1 MYRLK
6 TTKKH
11 PTNSFFYRQI
21 SLLWLRFLIVFAF
34 LFLLSACNTNEI
46 YNDQNFNPP
55 VYFGSHTVRKG
66 ETLYAIAWRYG
77 RDYKELASANKIK
90 PPYSIKY
97 GQRIRLDLRGTVSS
111 NSYNTHSS
119 KNKASKKKTNP
130 TKNKATSTTH
140 KKSSASRKTK
150 SVKGVKW
157 RWPHLGQIIAT
168 YTKPKANAD
177 KVNKGIDIAGKLG
190 DSVFSAA
197 NGEVV
202 YAGSGLLGYG
212 KLIIINHNEH
222 YLSAYAHN
230 EQILV
235 KEGQKIK
242 AGQKIAEMGNTGTN
256 RVKLHFEIR
265 RDGKPVNP
273 LSYLPKKR

>member
-1 MYRLK
+1 VYRLK
-6 TTKKH
+6 TTNKYS
-11 PTNSFFYRQI
+11 TSYFFYRRFNA
-21 SLLWLRFLIVFAF
+21 LLLRFLFISVFS
-34 LFLLSACNTNEI
+34 LLLSACNTNEI
-46 YNDQNFNPP
+46 YSDQNFNPP
-55 VYFGSHTVRKG
+55 VYFGAHTVRKG
-66 ETLYAIAWRYG
+66 ETLYSIAWRYG

-90 PPYSIKY
+90 PPYTIKY
-97 GQRIRLDLRGTVSS
+97 GQRIRLDLRGTVS
-111 NSYNTHSS
+111 TGAHKSS
-119 KNKASKKKTNP
+119 LSKSKTSKKKISP
-130 TKNKATSTTH
+130 TTSKVTSTPSKNT
-140 KKSSASRKTK
+140 SSSRKTK

-157 RWPHLGQIIAT
+157 RWPHLGLIIAT
-168 YTKPKANAD
+168 YSNTG

-197 NGEVV
+197 SGEVV

-230 EQILV
+230 ERILV
-235 KEGQKIK
+235 KEGQRIK
-242 AGQKIAEMGNTGTN
+242 AGQKIAEMGNTGAN

-273 LSYLPKKR
+273 LGYLPKRR

>member
-1 MYRLK
+1 VYRLK
-6 TTKKH
+6 TTSKY
-11 PTNSFFYRQI
+11 PTFSPFYRLF
-21 SLLWLRFLIVFAF
+21 SVLWIRFLIVTAF
-34 LFLLSACNTNEI
+34 LFILSACNTNEI
-46 YNDQNFNPP
+46 YNDKNFNPP
-55 VYFGSHTVRKG
+55 VYFGAHTVRKG
-66 ETLYAIAWRYG
+66 ETLYSIAWRYG

-90 PPYSIKY
+90 SPYTIKL
-97 GQRIRLDLRGTVSS
+97 GQKIRLDLRGTVSS
-111 NSYNTHSS
+111 RSHKLTSS
-119 KNKASKKKTNP
+119 KSKSAKKKTTP
-130 TKNKATSTTH
+130 TKSKVTSSQKKKAST
-140 KKSSASRKTK
+140 SRKTK

-157 RWPHLGQIIAT
+157 RWPHPGPIIAR
-168 YTKPKANAD
+168 YTSTG

-197 NGEVV
+197 SGEVV

-235 KEGQKIK
+235 KEGQRIK
-242 AGQKIAEMGNTGTN
+242 SGQKIAEMGSTGTN

-273 LSYLPKKR
+273 LGYLPKRQ